1 MHAGYYSGLFG
12 PGHSHLL
19 AIEKEINSVILENP
33 KIKQIY
39 FTGHSM
45 GGAIASI
52 VGLELLAG
60 RVLGKF
66 MNTSMLNVQ
75 FFVGENIYT
84 KLSRTLGKEV
94 RVLWD
99 KSNFKNSY
107 SAKIFYIDSA
117 VNKDR
122 AGLNIKAKLEKISED
137 DPIKPG
143 IFVEVVI
150 QGLAIPNSFLIDENS
165 IYEDTFIYILKNNK
179 PIKTKIKIEG
189 FSKEKVIIT
198 GENLN
203 NKNIILSRITNLN
216 LYKKIISAN

>member
-1 MHAGYYSGLFG
+1 
-12 PGHSHLL
+12 
-19 AIEKEINSVILENP
+19 
-33 KIKQIY
+33 
-39 FTGHSM
+39 
-45 GGAIASI
+45 
-52 VGLELLAG
+52 
-60 RVLGKF
+60 

-84 KLSRTLGKEV
+84 QLSQTLGKEV

-99 KSNFKNSY
+99 KSNFKKSY
-107 SAKIFYIDSA
+107 SAEIFYIDSA

-179 PIKTKIKIEG
+179 ALKTKIKIEG
-189 FSKEKVIIT
+189 FSKGKVIIT

-203 NKNIILSRITNLN
+203 NINIILSRITNLN
-216 LYKKIISAN
+216 LFKKIISAK